1 MALDDRTRRMLEEW
15 EVKHGLS
22 VIQKRLDIGL
32 FEFDREKQKNCYL
45 WLKARQATPWTHV
58 AGGLALGGAAVVALA
73 VAFTS
78 ALK

>member
-1 MALDDRTRRMLEEW
+1 MALDDRTRRMLEDW

-22 VIQKRLDIGL
+22 VIEKRLGIGL
-32 FEFDREKQKNCYL
+32 FEYDPEKQKSCYL

-58 AGGLALGGAAVVALA
+58 AGGLALGSAAVAALA

-78 ALK
+78 ALE